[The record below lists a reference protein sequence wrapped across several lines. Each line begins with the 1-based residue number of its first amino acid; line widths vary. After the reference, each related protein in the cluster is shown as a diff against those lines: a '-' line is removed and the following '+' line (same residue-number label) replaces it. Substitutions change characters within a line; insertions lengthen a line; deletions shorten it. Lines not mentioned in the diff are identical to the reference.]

1 MTLHGESRI
10 PSEATRPMPLL
21 TTRAKIFIGTWNVR
35 TMWETGKTS
44 QIATEMRRYNLAVLG
59 ISETHW
65 TQAGQKRLATGEML
79 LYSGHEEENA
89 PHTQGV
95 ALMLSKVARNA
106 LVGWESH
113 GSRIIKAS
121 FKTKKEGILMNI
133 IQCYAPTN
141 DSNDDI
147 KDQFYERLQSIIEKC
162 SRKDLTILMG
172 DLNAKVGIDNT
183 GYEDIMGRHGL
194 GERNENGERF
204 ANLCAFNKLVIGGT
218 IFPHKRIHKATWISP
233 DHTTENQ
240 IDHICIKKKFRRTM
254 EDVRTRRGAD
264 VASDHHLVVANLKLK
279 LKKNWT
285 SGQTAI
291 QRFNTAFLRDT
302 DKLSEFKIALNN
314 RFQAFQDLLKEEET
328 TMEDNW
334 KGIKETL
341 TSTCQEVLG
350 LKKHHHKEWIS
361 IETLDKIKE
370 RKNKKTAIN
379 NSRTRAEKVQAQAEY
394 IEANKQVKRSIRA
407 DRKKYVEELAT
418 TAEKAARE
426 GNMKQ
431 LYDTTKKLSGKY
443 SKPERPVK
451 DKEGKPITEIQ
462 QQRNRWVEYFEE
474 LLNRPAPMNP
484 PDIEAA
490 HTDLPIDVNPPT
502 TEEIRMAV
510 RQIKNGKAAGPYNIP
525 AEALKSDIEATTSM
539 LYLLFKKIWE
549 EEQVPMDWKEGHL
562 VKIPKKGDLS
572 KCENYRG
579 ITLLSIP
586 GKVFN
591 RVLLNRMKDA
601 VDAQLRDQQAGF
613 RKDRSCTDR
622 IATLRIIAE
631 QSVEWDSS
639 LYINFIDYEKAFDNV
654 DRRTLWKL
662 LRHYG
667 VPEKIVNI
675 IRNSYDG
682 LQCKVVH
689 GGQLTD
695 AFQVRT
701 GVRQGCLLS
710 PFLFLLVVDWIMKTS
725 TSEGKH
731 RIQWTAQNQLDDL
744 DFADD
749 LALLSHTHE
758 QIQIKTASVA
768 AVSASVGLSIH
779 KGKTKVL
786 KFKAENSNP
795 ITLDGETL
803 EDLESST
810 YLGSIIDEQG
820 GSDADVKA
828 RIGKARVAFLQLK
841 NIWNSKQLSTN
852 IKVRIFNTNV
862 KAILLYGAETWR
874 TTTTTIKKVQVFINS
889 CLRKILNIHWPD
901 TISNSLVWER
911 TNQLPAEEEIRKR
924 RWKWIGHT
932 LRKSSN
938 CITRQALT
946 WNPEG
951 KRKRGRPKN
960 TLRRIIEADMKRM
973 NYNWKELERIAQDRV
988 GWRMLVSD
996 LCSFTR
1002 SNRCK

>member
-1 MTLHGESRI
+1 MTLHGESRV

-35 TMWETGKTS
+35 TMCETGKTS
-44 QIATEMRRYNLAVLG
+44 QISMEMRRYNLAVLG

-79 LYSGHEEENA
+79 LYSGHEEDNA

-95 ALMLSKVARNA
+95 ALMLSKVARSA

-121 FKTKKEGILMNI
+121 FKTKKEGIIMNI

-141 DSNDDI
+141 DRNDDI
-147 KDQFYERLQSIIEKC
+147 KDQFYERLQSVIEKC
-162 SRKDLTILMG
+162 PRKDLTILMG

-240 IDHICIKKKFRRTM
+240 IDHICINKKFRRTM
-254 EDVRTRRGAD
+254 EDVRTRRSAD
-264 VASDHHLVVANLKLK
+264 IASDHHLVVANLKLK

-302 DKLSEFKIALNN
+302 VKLNEFKIALNN
-314 RFQAFQDLLKEEET
+314 RFQALRDLLKEEET

-334 KGIKETL
+334 KGIKEAL

-350 LKKHHHKEWIS
+350 LKKYHHKEWIS
-361 IETLDKIKE
+361 TETVDKIKE
-370 RKNKKTAIN
+370 RKNKKAAIN
-379 NSRTRAEKVQAQAEY
+379 NSRTRAEKFQAQAEY

-407 DRKKYVEELAT
+407 DKKKYVEELAK
-418 TAEKAARE
+418 TAEKAGRE

-451 DKEGKPITEIQ
+451 DKEGKSITEIQ

-490 HTDLPIDVNPPT
+490 HIDLPIDVNPPT

-510 RQIKNGKAAGPYNIP
+510 RQIKNGKAAGPDNIP

-591 RVLLNRMKDA
+591 RLLLNRMKDA

-613 RKDRSCTDR
+613 RKDRSCTDQ
-622 IATLRIIAE
+622 IATLRIIVE
-631 QSVEWDSS
+631 QSVEWNSS
-639 LYINFIDYEKAFDNV
+639 LYINFIDYEKAFDSV

-667 VPEKIVNI
+667 IPEKIVNI

-725 TSEGKH
+725 TSEEKH
-731 RIQWTAQNQLDDL
+731 GIQWTAQNQLDDL

-758 QIQIKTASVA
+758 QMQMKTASVA

-803 EDLESST
+803 EDVESFT

-862 KAILLYGAETWR
+862 KAVLLYGAETWR

-901 TISNSLVWER
+901 TISNSLLWER

-938 CITRQALT
+938 CITRQAL
-946 WNPEG
+946 
-951 KRKRGRPKN
+951 
-960 TLRRIIEADMKRM
+960 
-973 NYNWKELERIAQDRV
+973 
-988 GWRMLVSD
+988 
-996 LCSFTR
+996 
-1002 SNRCK
+1002 